1 MSHPKHAFRFPLL
14 AAASV
19 AAIVCAAHAQ
29 PTFTLLGTG
38 PCGVSAISADGS
50 TIVGSQTVA
59 PNISH
64 PFKWS
69 PASPV
74 VGVDLGVLTPNQS
87 VGASAVNAD
96 GTLIVGYGYNTTA
109 FRWRPSTGL
118 TPMSPGALPYGVSA
132 DGSVI
137 VGKIFQ
143 GSVAA
148 IWTDI
153 LGTQPT
159 PPTLLPIVGFN
170 ALNDAYAIS
179 ADNTIVVGNAI
190 DASSESSSAAFWL
203 LGNGQLL
210 DGSPTLGSKAA
221 RAITPDGRII
231 VGCLGQDAFAGGA
244 AQAARW
250 DNGIPIALGK
260 LPGNLGAVADAV
272 SADGSVIVGH
282 HFQQPYNIDTPRQPF
297 LWTPQTGL
305 VDLQS
310 LLLSVGTIMPSGTLT
325 SARGVSADGR
335 TIVGNGTFGG
345 VPRGWMLTLPPA
357 TYPPQ
362 LLSPLDGQ
370 TTLEPPLTLSWSGV
384 AGATFYD
391 ITFVINSG
399 APIVVQTTGT
409 SIYAPPAVIAHCQTV
424 QWGVVA
430 HLPTGTLASYPVTRT
445 FSTLKNGDHTRDNIV
460 NVTDIFHFITDW
472 FSGRPSADINGNGLA
487 VSDIFDF
494 LAQWFAGCP

>member
-19 AAIVCAAHAQ
+19 AAIGCAAHAQ

-118 TPMSPGALPYGVSA
+118 SPMSPGALPYGVSA

-170 ALNDAYAIS
+170 ALNAHP
-179 ADNTIVVGNAI
+179 
-190 DASSESSSAAFWL
+190 SE
-203 LGNGQLL
+203 
-210 DGSPTLGSKAA
+210 
-221 RAITPDGRII
+221 
-231 VGCLGQDAFAGGA
+231 
-244 AQAARW
+244 
-250 DNGIPIALGK
+250 
-260 LPGNLGAVADAV
+260 
-272 SADGSVIVGH
+272 
-282 HFQQPYNIDTPRQPF
+282 
-297 LWTPQTGL
+297 
-305 VDLQS
+305 
-310 LLLSVGTIMPSGTLT
+310 
-325 SARGVSADGR
+325 
-335 TIVGNGTFGG
+335 FG
-345 VPRGWMLTLPPA
+345 
-357 TYPPQ
+357 
-362 LLSPLDGQ
+362 D
-370 TTLEPPLTLSWSGV
+370 
-384 AGATFYD
+384 
-391 ITFVINSG
+391 G
-399 APIVVQTTGT
+399 AP
-409 SIYAPPAVIAHCQTV
+409 
-424 QWGVVA
+424 
-430 HLPTGTLASYPVTRT
+430 LR
-445 FSTLKNGDHTRDNIV
+445 
-460 NVTDIFHFITDW
+460 
-472 FSGRPSADINGNGLA
+472 
-487 VSDIFDF
+487 
-494 LAQWFAGCP
+494 